1 MNGDVDNSVKFEYV
15 PAWFAGAG
23 AAVLALCLA
32 AGFVDTDEFF
42 RSYLIGFLFW
52 LGITLGSLAVLMMQH
67 LTGGRWALVIR
78 RILEA
83 GTRTLPLMAL
93 AAVPL
98 IVGMRSLYS
107 WSRPG
112 QSDPV
117 ILSKHF
123 YLNPQFFVARMAIY
137 FAIWFTLTYFL
148 NKWSREED
156 AGEAGLQLWMR
167 LESLSGIGLVIYGL
181 TVTFASVDW
190 GMSLE
195 PRWFSTIY
203 GLIFMVAQVLSALAL
218 AVLMLIWLS
227 DRKPLSKIVRPS
239 HFQDLGSFLLT
250 FIMLWAYMEFSQW
263 LIIWGGNTSDE
274 IPWYVRRLEG
284 VWGNVALLLVILGF
298 FLPFFLLLFRNV
310 KRKTRSLLIVTVLI
324 LLIRLVDMYWTVL
337 PAFGGG
343 KIHLS
348 WMDVALPLGM
358 GAIWFAYFLWQLE
371 RMPILP
377 VHDPRMEGAAEEA
390 MGHG

>member
-1 MNGDVDNSVKFEYV
+1 MNDNAQNSLWIERLPMQVG
-15 PAWFAGAG
+15 GAG
-23 AAVLALCLA
+23 AVVLALCFI
-32 AGFVDTDEFF
+32 AGFVNRVEFF
-42 RSYLIGFLFW
+42 HSYLIAYLFW
-52 LGITLGSLAVLMMQH
+52 LGISLGSLAVLMMQH

-83 GTRTLPLMAL
+83 GTRTLPLMAV
-93 AAVPL
+93 AALPVL
-98 IVGMRSLYS
+98 VGMKSLYS
-107 WSRPG
+107 WARPG
-112 QSDPV
+112 QDDPV
-117 ILSKHF
+117 ILAKHF
-123 YLNPQFFVARMAIY
+123 YLNPQFFVVRMVIY
-137 FAIWFTLTYFL
+137 FAVWLTLAYFL

-167 LESLSGIGLVIYGL
+167 LEGLSGIGLVIYGL

-190 GMSLE
+190 AMSLE

-203 GLIFMVAQVLSALAL
+203 GLLFMVGQALSALAL
-218 AVLMLIWLS
+218 AVLVLIWLS
-227 DRKPLSKIVRPS
+227 DRKPLSQIVRQS

-250 FIMLWAYMEFSQW
+250 FVMLWAYLEFSQW
-263 LIIWGGNTSDE
+263 LIIWGGNLTEE
-274 IPWYVRRLEG
+274 IPWYLRRLEG
-284 VWGNVALLLVILGF
+284 VWGSVALLLILLGF

-310 KRKTRSLLIVTVLI
+310 KRKTRSLLIVALLI
-324 LLIRLVDMYWTVL
+324 LLMRLVDMYWTIL

-348 WMDVALPLGM
+348 WMGVALPLGM
-358 GAIWFAYFLWQLE
+358 GGIWLGYFLWQLQ

-390 MGHG
+390 IGHG